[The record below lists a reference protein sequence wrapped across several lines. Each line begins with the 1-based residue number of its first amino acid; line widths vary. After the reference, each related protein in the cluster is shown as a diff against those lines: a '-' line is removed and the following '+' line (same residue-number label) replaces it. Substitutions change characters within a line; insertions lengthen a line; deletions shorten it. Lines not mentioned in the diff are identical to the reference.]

1 MSQVICFENLPEMFT
16 LTTSHTHAG
25 RGRNRWVT
33 KEFKIA
39 GVELVNLLNVLRGN
53 TFDGYLLGCILLAL
67 GVLLE
72 VENSLGR
79 FLWHAYWKVV
89 LFHEGIKLRL
99 QILVSQKV
107 VHNLVAVFVIDI
119 IVLRKHVALKLRFEN
134 SKITSQPAIEDFRV
148 FAVLSL
154 VSKGGA
160 VVLGDDTFIL

>member
-1 MSQVICFENLPEMFT
+1 MFT
-16 LTTSHTHAG
+16 LPSNLTHTHAG

-53 TFDGYLLGCILLAL
+53 TTDGYLLGCILLAL

-89 LFHEGIKLRL
+89 QFHEGIKLRL

-107 VHNLVAVFVIDI
+107 VHSLVAVFVISI
-119 IVLRKHVALKLRFEN
+119 IVLRKHVAVNLRF
-134 SKITSQPAIEDFRV
+134 
-148 FAVLSL
+148 
-154 VSKGGA
+154 
-160 VVLGDDTFIL
+160 